1 MMMNRDISTPLDVAA
16 QMSSKLAE
24 FGALAVIEG
33 PHETKNHEFFH
44 QSKENNTENQ
54 EEKNLD
60 FIDMRQPISESCKM
74 QILTHKIHRDAPQ
87 RYFDEVNKAY
97 WRTCSFFLSYV
108 IRRAFSSELHKKIR
122 K

>member
-16 QMSSKLAE
+16 QMSNKLAE
-24 FGALAVIEG
+24 FGTLAVIEG
-33 PHETKNHEFFH
+33 PHETKSHEFFH
-44 QSKENNTENQ
+44 QSKENETENQ
-54 EEKNLD
+54 EEKNLE

-108 IRRAFSSELHKKIR
+108 IRRAFSSEYHKKS
-122 K
+122 